1 MFTLS
6 TPQSRQAGTRQRP
19 RAKCHWHFNV
29 LMKMRAKRKA
39 RAAKEKR
46 TNKNMLKILWNCYK
60 NSQQSPSESSPPS
73 PTSSSST
80 SSPPSPLTR
89 ATNSLWQGAVFNFYT
104 LLKAA
109 QGLSVFMSCYDFI
122 LQHFGLRLAFSCC
135 SSSSSTTLLLPSS
148 SSLACSQLCQSCQ
161 FWMKIAGLC
170 HKRLFIA
177 AAAK

>member
-39 RAAKEKR
+39 RAAKKKR

-80 SSPPSPLTR
+80 SSSSSPSPLTR

-109 QGLSVFMSCYDFI
+109 QGLAVFMSCYDFI
-122 LQHFGLRLAFSCC
+122 LQHFGLRLLS
-135 SSSSSTTLLLPSS
+135 LLLLLLHHSAAS
-148 SSLACSQLCQSCQ
+148 FFLVSCLQSIMSKLSILNENCR
-161 FWMKIAGLC
+161 ALP
-170 HKRLFIA
+170 
-177 AAAK
+177 

>member
-19 RAKCHWHFNV
+19 RAKCHWNFNV

-80 SSPPSPLTR
+80 TSSSPSPLTR

-109 QGLSVFMSCYDFI
+109 QGLAVFMSCYDFI
-122 LQHFGLRLAFSCC
+122 LQHFGLRLPV
-135 SSSSSTTLLLPSS
+135 LLLLLLRHSAAS
-148 SSLACSQLCQSCQ
+148 FFLVSCLQSIMSKLSIQNENCR
-161 FWMKIAGLC
+161 ALP
-170 HKRLFIA
+170 
-177 AAAK
+177 